1 VNPSYSAKIQAHHL
15 SRKALVYIRQSTLH
29 QVFAHREST
38 ARQYGLTLT
47 ARDPGWPDHLV
58 EVIDDDLGQS
68 GGSAQYRHGF
78 QRLVADVALGQVG
91 IVMGLEISRLAR
103 NNADFQQLLQI
114 CGLNQTLIYDADAV
128 YDLSHLNDRLV
139 LGLKGT
145 MSEAELFTMRA
156 RLQGGLLNKAS
167 RGERATK
174 LPVGFVYAPTGK
186 VILDPDQQ
194 VQETIHRFF
203 QTFRKLG
210 SSIGVVK
217 YFNRHGIAFPTRPIK
232 GPHRG
237 QLRWSALSS
246 GLSLRT
252 LHNPRYA
259 GAFAYGRTRV
269 STSPGGGRAY
279 TKRPREAWHALVKAV
294 HPGYISRDEFEA
306 NQEQLLRNLSRPYQP
321 GAARQGNALIQG
333 IVLCGKC
340 GKNMATAYKSRAKSR
355 VDPHYLCNHDK
366 LNYGAPMCTF
376 IPGAEVDR
384 MISSVL
390 LEQVTPMA
398 LEAAIAVQHE
408 IVKRA
413 QETDKL
419 LRRQV
424 ERAEYEA
431 DLARRHLMA
440 VEPENRLVARTFEDE
455 WNEKLQQLEQAKA
468 EYEQR
473 RAKSQS
479 VLDAQKQAEIRRIAT
494 DFPSLRAHPATSM
507 QDKKRLLR
515 LLIEDVTLTR
525 RQDQVEMF
533 IRFRAG
539 AVRQSTVH
547 LAGTG
552 NKPTMIDPAIIT
564 QIDTLTEHH
573 TAGEIAAKL
582 NQAGVPH
589 PNRGDFDTMAV
600 VYLLKRFKLPS
611 RYQRLRSKGYLTQEE
626 IAQTLGVT
634 VQTVKRWRKKGWI
647 QAHYYNDLKEYL
659 YESSC
664 EGLPPRYQDKTIN
677 RANPSR
683 QEK

>member
-1 VNPSYSAKIQAHHL
+1 VNESYSAKIQAHHL
-15 SRKALVYIRQSTLH
+15 SRKALVYVRQSTLH

-78 QRLVADVALGQVG
+78 QRLVADVAPGQVG

-128 YDLSHLNDRLV
+128 YDLTHLNDRLV

-167 RGERATK
+167 RGELATK

-194 VQETIHRFF
+194 LQETMHLFF
-203 QTFRKLG
+203 QTFRKVG

-217 YFNRHGIAFPTRPIK
+217 YFNQHGITFPTRPIK

-237 QLRWSALSS
+237 ELHWSALSS
-246 GLSLRT
+246 GLSLRI

-259 GAFAYGRTRV
+259 GAFSYGRTCV
-269 STSPGGGRAY
+269 SSSPNGGRAY
-279 TKRPREAWHALVKAV
+279 TKRPREAWHALVQDA
-294 HPGYISRDEFEA
+294 HPGYISWEEFEA
-306 NQEQLLRNLSRPYQP
+306 NQEKLLRNLNRYRPGP
-321 GAARQGNALIQG
+321 VREGIALLQG
-333 IVLCGKC
+333 IVLCGRC
-340 GKNMATAYKSRAKSR
+340 GKNMGTFSKRRANGRIDPMYMCNRATL
-355 VDPHYLCNHDK
+355 D
-366 LNYGAPMCTF
+366 YGHPKCTF
-376 IPGAEVDR
+376 IPGTEVDR

-390 LEQVTPMA
+390 LDQVTPMA
-398 LEAAIAVQHE
+398 MEAAITVQHE

-413 QETDKL
+413 KETDKL

-424 ERAEYEA
+424 ERTEYEA

-440 VEPENRLVARTFEDE
+440 VEPENRLVARTFEDA
-455 WNEKLQQLEQAKA
+455 WNEKLEQLEQAKA

-473 RAKSQS
+473 RAKSQY

-494 DFPSLRAHPATSM
+494 DFPSLWAHPATSM
-507 QDKKRLLR
+507 RDKKRMVR

-525 RQDQVEMF
+525 HQYQLDLF
-533 IRFRAG
+533 IRFKAG
-539 AVRQSTVH
+539 ALIQRTVRLSRSGNIPTV
-547 LAGTG
+547 
-552 NKPTMIDPAIIT
+552 IDPAIISR
-564 QIDTLTEHH
+564 IDTLSEDY

-589 PNRGDFDTMAV
+589 PNRGDFDTNAV

-611 RYQRLRSKGYLTQEE
+611 RYQRLRLKGYMTQEE

-634 VQTVKRWRKKGWI
+634 VQTVKRWRKKGWMH
-647 QAHYYNDLKEYL
+647 AHYYNDLKEYL
-659 YESSC
+659 YEPSC

-677 RANPSR
+677 PTDQSR